1 MTEQQRISAFTSD
14 QARAKFL
21 ATYTQTFDRLW
32 PAAHESLDV
41 VTSFGSTRVYR
52 SGRTDGTPV
61 VLLSGAGGNS
71 LMWHR
76 HIAQLSR
83 ARPVI
88 AIDTVGEPGA
98 SDQRVPIGTGREL
111 AGWLDEVLTTLGVT
125 RAHLVGCSYGGWI
138 AVQNALHVPGRA
150 ATVTLLDP
158 AGFGR
163 VTGRFMMWVIAG
175 GLAGLTHAPL
185 RRRLARPL
193 RNATLRDDDLM
204 RLAAV
209 TMGFRRRLPAPPRS
223 PTTTCAGSPCR
234 PWPCSASGARCTTR
248 SRWRVGSGRSCPPLA
263 SRSFP
268 VLATTC
274 RCTARTSS
282 PSGPSSSSSRPK
294 PWPDPVIRET
304 APSTGSDHLPVAA
317 RSRL

>member
-209 TMGFRRRLPAPPRS
+209 TMGFRRRLPAPPTLTDDDLRGITVPTLALFGERS
-223 PTTTCAGSPCR
+223 QMYDAEQ
-234 PWPCSASGARCTTR
+234 
-248 SRWRVGSGRSCPPLA
+248 VA
-263 SRSFP
+263 SRIRAQLP
-268 VLATTC
+268 A
-274 RCTARTSS
+274 ARVEIV
-282 PSGPSSSSSRPK
+282 PGAGH
-294 PWPDPVIRET
+294 D
-304 APSTGSDHLPVAA
+304 LPVYCPDLVAERTIEFIEQA
-317 RSRL
+317 ETLA